1 MTIHTHYQVIIVGGG
16 TAGLTVAAQL
26 HKKDRSL
33 DIAIVEPSQDH
44 YYQPAWTL
52 VGAGTYDM
60 AATKKRTA
68 DYIPKGVTWI
78 MNRVDTIEGGDSRVT
93 LDTGQSMTYDYLVV
107 APGIQIDWDKITGL
121 SEAIGQGG
129 VCSNY
134 GHDKAEY
141 TWECVKRLKPGD
153 KAFFTQP
160 DTPIKC
166 GGAPQKIMWLT
177 ADYLRGRG
185 LLDKVHVEMMSP
197 GTKLFGVDVF
207 RKALEKVQARYGTA
221 WSHYTKLVEIRGEK
235 NEAVFDLID
244 KETGEVSGQRVEHY
258 DMIHVVPPQ
267 SALDFIKKSDVAGPG
282 GWVDVDKNTLQH
294 NRFKNVFSLGDAAGT
309 PNAKTGA
316 AVRKQAPVLVANLMR
331 VMKEDKVTDDKRY
344 HGYTSCPLTTG
355 YGEMLLAEFDYDN
368 NPDPSLPI
376 DTTKPRKSM
385 WILKKYILPFMYWHG
400 MLRGRA

>member
-1 MTIHTHYQVIIVGGG
+1 MTIHKHYQVLIVGGG
-16 TAGLTVAAQL
+16 TAGITVAAQL
-26 HKKDRSL
+26 HKKDRTL

-60 AATKKRTA
+60 AATKKRTV
-68 DYIPKGVTWI
+68 DFIPKGVTWI
-78 MNRVDTIEGGDSRVT
+78 MDRVASIDAADNRLMLETRHSV
-93 LDTGQSMTYDYLVV
+93 TYDYLVV
-107 APGIQIDWDKITGL
+107 APGIQIDWDKIKGL
-121 SEAIGQGG
+121 PEAIGKGG

-134 GHDKAEY
+134 GYDKAEY
-141 TWECVKRLKPGD
+141 TWECIKGLKEGD

-160 DTPIKC
+160 NTPIKC

-177 ADYLRGRG
+177 ADYLRRHG
-185 LLDKVHVEMMSP
+185 LLGKVDVEMMSP
-197 GTKLFGVDVF
+197 GTKLFGVEVF

-221 WSHYTKLVEIRGEK
+221 WSHYTNLVEIRGEK

-244 KETGEVSGQRVEHY
+244 AETGEVRGQRVEHY

-267 SALDFIKKSDVAGPG
+267 SAPDFIKESDVAGAG
-282 GWVDVDKNTLQH
+282 GWVDVDKETLQH
-294 NRFKNVFSLGDAAGT
+294 NRFPNVFSLGDAAGT

-316 AVRKQAPVLVANLMR
+316 AVRKQAPVLVANLLR
-331 VMKEDKVTDDKRY
+331 VMKENKVTDDKRY

-376 DTTKPRKSM
+376 NTTKPRWSM
-385 WILKKYILPFMYWHG
+385 WLLKKYVLPVMYWHG